1 MKLTNLQWFEI
12 EKLWC
17 ANEPNTKI
25 AKQYNITEGSIR
37 SKAITEKWQRDEKD
51 TKERKFNPLENKINK
66 TQKKIAIVTDNF
78 YNQQIASIVE
88 KTIIE
93 NESEPSKD
101 KSETLS
107 AGAKSNIFDEIISH
121 TLRLQKELLLSVKRS
136 LRDGTYQ
143 PHQVASILRMQG
155 LSVSDIVNMLELKG
169 KLNTKDANE
178 RPVIQLNL
186 ACFDKD
192 KNEQN

>member
-37 SKAITEKWQRDEKD
+37 SKAITEKWQRDETD

-66 TQKKIAIVTDNF
+66 TQKKIAIATDNF
-78 YNQQIASIVE
+78 HNQQIASIVE
-88 KTIIE
+88 
-93 NESEPSKD
+93 NELEPSKD

-121 TLRLQKELLLSVKRS
+121 TLRLQKELLLSIKRS

-186 ACFDKD
+186 ASFDKD